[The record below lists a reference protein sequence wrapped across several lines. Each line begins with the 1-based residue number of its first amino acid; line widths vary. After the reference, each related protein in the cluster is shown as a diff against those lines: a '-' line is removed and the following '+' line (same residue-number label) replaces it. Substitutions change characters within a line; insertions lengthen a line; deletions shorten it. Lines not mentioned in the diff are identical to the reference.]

1 MAVAKREP
9 EPQHRTSVA
18 HELLSRPRLERAYS
32 AELIRQA
39 LVDSLKKFDPRVQI
53 RNPVMF
59 VVFLGALVTGAL
71 TVDPALF
78 GPTNATVSYNALVTA
93 ILLLTVWFANIAEAI
108 AEGRGKAKAA
118 TLRQTKTDLIAKR
131 LRISGE
137 GMFSSALVMYTGTM
151 EQIPAA
157 ALRKGDLVRVERGE
171 IIPSDGEVSDGTAYV
186 DESSITG
193 EAAPVLKEPHTDIFS
208 SVTAGT
214 RVISDQLLI
223 RVSANPGDTFL
234 DRMIHLVE
242 GAQRQKTPNEIALT
256 VLLSILTL
264 IFVIVVAAMA
274 PVASYL
280 HARINVADLI
290 ALLVALIPTTIGALL
305 SAIGI
310 AGIDRTARFNMIAM
324 SGKAV
329 EAAGDI
335 QTILLDKTGTITI
348 GNRQATDF
356 IPVAGVATSALVQ
369 AAYLASLF
377 DSTPEGRTIVAYAER
392 LGAHPDSQPNR
403 AVPFDFSSQT
413 RMSGLD
419 LPDGH
424 IIRKGAVDAVV
435 QHVVEKFGTA
445 PPSDLETAAATVASQ
460 GATPLAVS
468 LDGQILGV
476 IKLSDV
482 LKSGIKERI
491 AQLRKIGIRS
501 VMLTGDNPLTARAI
515 AEEAGMDDFVAKVTP
530 EEKLHIIRREQSN
543 GRLVA
548 MTGDGTNDAPAL
560 AQADVGLAMHSGTMA
575 AKEAANLIDLDS
587 DPTKL
592 IDLVALGKQMLITRG
607 ALTTFSIANDVAKY
621 FAIIPGM
628 FSLALPGLSALNVM
642 RLATPQTAVLSE
654 LIFNALIIPSL
665 IPVALRG
672 VRFRPIN
679 AEATFYRNL
688 MVYGL
693 GGLIVPFIGIK
704 AIDVLLAA
712 AL

>member
-9 EPQHRTSVA
+9 ETEHRTEAA
-18 HELLSRPRLERAYS
+18 HALLSRPHTEGVYS
-32 AELIRQA
+32 VELVLQA
-39 LVDSLKKFDPRVQI
+39 IADSLKKFDPRVQA

-59 VVFLGALVTGAL
+59 VVLLGAMITAAL

-78 GPTNATVSYNALVTA
+78 GPTNATVSYNAVVTA
-93 ILLLTVWFANIAEAI
+93 ILLFTVWFANIAEAI

-131 LRISGE
+131 VRIIGK
-137 GMFSSALVMYTGTM
+137 GMFASALVLYTGAL
-151 EQIPAA
+151 EEIPAA
-157 ALRKGDLVRVERGE
+157 ALRKGDLVRVERGD

-223 RVSANPGDTFL
+223 RVSANPGETFL
-234 DRMIHLVE
+234 DRMIRLVE

-256 VLLSILTL
+256 VLLSVLTL

-310 AGIDRTARFNMIAM
+310 AGIDRTARFNIIAT

-356 IPVAGVATSALVQ
+356 IPLAGVATGALAQ

-392 LGAHPDSQPNR
+392 SGAHPDSQLDR
-403 AVPFDFSSQT
+403 ALRFDFSSQT
-413 RMSGLD
+413 RMSGVD

-424 IIRKGAVDAVV
+424 IVRKGAVDAVV
-435 QHVVEKFGTA
+435 RHVAEKFGIA
-445 PPSDLETAAATVASQ
+445 SPNDLETAAATVASQ

-468 LDGQILGV
+468 LDGRILGI

-482 LKSGIKERI
+482 LKAGIRERI
-491 AQLRKIGIRS
+491 AQLRKMGIRS

-515 AEEAGMDDFVAKVTP
+515 SEEAGMDDFVAEVKP
-530 EEKLHIIRREQSN
+530 EEKLRIIRQEQSN

-560 AQADVGLAMHSGTMA
+560 VQADVGLAMHTGTMA

-628 FSLALPGLSALNVM
+628 FSRHCPGCPRSM
-642 RLATPQTAVLSE
+642 
-654 LIFNALIIPSL
+654 
-665 IPVALRG
+665 
-672 VRFRPIN
+672 
-679 AEATFYRNL
+679 
-688 MVYGL
+688 
-693 GGLIVPFIGIK
+693 
-704 AIDVLLAA
+704 
-712 AL
+712 